1 MPRIETIEAFA
12 IRIPL
17 KRTFGLSSVGISS
30 RAAVVTRLV
39 TDDGLKAEVYNGDNR
54 AHARDIAKIVEDE
67 LAPLCI
73 GAEVT
78 AVERIWETMF
88 AVAAPA
94 RDRKLV
100 LEAIACVDTAIWDA
114 LGQSLG
120 LSVSKL
126 LGGYCDALPII
137 AIGGYYEDGKSPAEM
152 AAEMAGL
159 RARGLAGCKV
169 KVGGLAPEA
178 DADRIAAARE
188 GGGEGFVI
196 AADAN
201 RGWGVDA
208 AIRFAR
214 LVEPYG
220 LAWFEEPCHWYDDAA
235 AMARVR
241 QACTLPICAGQSE
254 ITSHGV
260 RRLLEAGAVDMVNFD
275 ASESGG
281 ITEWR
286 RSAAMCS
293 VFGVR
298 LGHHEE
304 PQIALHLLSAYA
316 NGSFVECFAD
326 PERDPIW
333 EGIVTNRPAIADGVI
348 RVPDGPGFDIRLDQ
362 DALRHYRWD

>member
-17 KRTFGLSSVGISS
+17 KRTFGLSRMRIST

-39 TDDGLKAEVYNGDNR
+39 TDDGVKAEVYNGDNR
-54 AHARDIAKIVEDE
+54 AHAPAIARLVTEE
-67 LAPLCI
+67 LAPLCV
-73 GAEVT
+73 GADVT
-78 AVERIWETMF
+78 AVERIWESMF
-88 AVAAPA
+88 AVAEPA

-100 LEAIACVDTAIWDA
+100 LEAIACVDSAIWDA
-114 LGQSLG
+114 FGKSLN

-126 LGGYCDALPII
+126 LGGYADALPII
-137 AIGGYYEDGKSPAEM
+137 AIGGYYEDGKSPEEL

-159 RARGLAGCKV
+159 RTRGLAGCKV
-169 KVGGLAPEA
+169 KVGGLEPEA
-178 DADRIAAARE
+178 DAERIAAARE
-188 GGGEGFVI
+188 GGGDGFVI

-201 RGWGVDA
+201 CGWSVEA

-214 LVEPYG
+214 LVEPYA

-241 QACTLPICAGQSE
+241 ASCATPICAGQSE

-260 RRLLEAGAVDMVNFD
+260 RRLLEAGAVDIVNFD

-304 PQIALHLLSAYA
+304 PQIALHLLSAFA
-316 NGSFVECFAD
+316 NGGFVECFAD

-333 EGIVTNRPAIADGVI
+333 EGIVTNRPAIIDGVI
-348 RVPDGPGFDIRLDQ
+348 QVPDGPGFDIRLDA
-362 DALRHYRWD
+362 DALQRYRWA